1 MKNGRTGSLAFLL
14 ILIAGVILIAG
25 GPPQVTRHDYVK
37 FPPFRLDG
45 LKKQPVPAG
54 GAVLYGP
61 KNPYNIFINYELG
74 MHCVGFDVS
83 YCCIIPP
90 YNSIQAQVI
99 RSAGAAEGPEFLTD
113 EDKVK
118 LHYSVRDN
126 SYSEGN
132 KMKYWQVLKDA
143 NGNGRLDDPNDNM
156 ANYVWTNLF
165 IYKDLKG
172 TLPPDW
178 QKEKRLHVG
187 REIPVGVDSGPS
199 GKPLS
204 GGDLDYAGPKGGNVV
219 FTDSLVPQVKNI
231 PLTLTASHL
240 WDALGLPLT
249 AFYDSRRQGTIRT
262 ISDDSFQP
270 FQYATVQLRNEAGE
284 PVLADGKAVEFFGT
298 NPVDLPNCFLC
309 HSGEGVAA
317 KAARQDGLTLFD
329 KEYKYW
335 KTNYPDITDFMARLS
350 QGSICVLEFHDK
362 NHGTGFLR
370 DFRADASS
378 NRLGEVGS
386 VYCADCHG
394 DNVSGNLQTPRPGLS
409 GYKPVQAEP
418 LSEAVH
424 RLHAE
429 EVPFPDK
436 AGRTQSCQACHP
448 GHWQEAAMNVPGNNP
463 YAMLDGNG
471 NPRFSESDQ
480 RLAGGGCYLR
490 RDATSN
496 PGATPPYF
504 FNDIG
509 RWYYENVSLRDESGR
524 SVAEMRGLMCTNC
537 HNELAQALSRY
548 DDLKDVVA
556 QTGRTLKNKPLEE
569 VIKALAAGDRQKF
582 ADFYADPKVR
592 AAGEPL
598 IAYYGKHESPV
609 LAKSVTDPQGNL
621 SLLPWN
627 SAEGSPVPYKAASG
641 GNDWWLAAAEPHC
654 ANCHA
659 APFVESEGG
668 AYFPIDQPNK
678 YALYRF
684 SKAHGDIACQSCH
697 ESIHGLY
704 PVRYEGAGKT
714 VDLTTHDQALQFSP
728 DGTYAGPV
736 TCAACHVVN
745 EKGIPRELRDTEYF
759 GDYWASVVLL
769 HFMRGEDVDLPIA
782 QLVKKFPY
790 KDSRAIVLKSWM

>member
-1 MKNGRTGSLAFLL
+1 MKKGRPHLFLFFLCSLTC
-14 ILIAGVILIAG
+14 IIPVSG
-25 GPPQVTRHDYVK
+25 GQTQSKRFDYVK
-37 FPPFRLDG
+37 YPRFHVDG
-45 LKKQPVPAG
+45 LIKQPGQTG
-54 GAVLYGP
+54 GTALFGP
-61 KNPYNIFINYELG
+61 KNAYNIFVNYELG
-74 MHCVGFDVS
+74 MHCVGFDMS

-99 RSAGAAEGPEFLTD
+99 RSAGAAEGPDLLTD

-118 LHYSVRDN
+118 LHYFVRDN

-178 QKEKRLHVG
+178 QPDKRLHVG

-204 GGDLDYAGPKGGNVV
+204 GGDLDYSGPKGGNIV

-262 ISDDSFQP
+262 ISDETFQP
-270 FQYATVQLRNEAGE
+270 FQYSVVQLRNEAGE
-284 PVLADGKAVEFFGT
+284 PVTADGKPVEFFGT

-317 KAARQDGLTLFD
+317 KAARQDGLGLFD

-335 KTNYPDITDFMARLS
+335 KTNYPDITEFMARVS

-362 NHGTGFLR
+362 DHGTNFLR
-370 DFRADASS
+370 DFRPDASS

-394 DNVSGNLQTPRPGLS
+394 DNVSGNLQTPRPGVS
-409 GYKPVQAEP
+409 GYKPVPAGP

-424 RLHAE
+424 GIHAKA
-429 EVPFPDK
+429 VPFPDK

-448 GHWQEAAMNVPGNNP
+448 GHWQEAAMNVAGKNP
-463 YAMLDGNG
+463 FAMLDENG
-471 NPRFSESDQ
+471 NPRFSASDQ
-480 RLAGGGCYLR
+480 RYAGGGCYLR
-490 RDATSN
+490 RDATTN
-496 PGATPPYF
+496 PQAAPPFF

-509 RWYYENVSLRDESGR
+509 RWYHENVSLRDEDGR
-524 SVAEMRGLMCTNC
+524 PVKEMRGLMCTNC
-537 HNELAQALSRY
+537 HNGLAQALSKH
-548 DDLKDVVA
+548 DNLQDVVA
-556 QTGRTLKNKPLEE
+556 QKGQTLKNKPIAE
-569 VIKALAAGDRQKF
+569 VIKAIAGGDQQKF
-582 ADFYADPKVR
+582 ADYYADPKVQ
-592 AAGEPL
+592 APGEPL

-609 LAKSVTDPQGNL
+609 LARSMTDPQGSL
-621 SLLPWN
+621 KLLPWN
-627 SAEGSPVPYKAASG
+627 SAEGSPVPYRAASG

-704 PVRYEGAGKT
+704 PVRFEGAGKT
-714 VDLTTHDQALQFSP
+714 VDMTTHEQALQFSP

-745 EKGIPRELRDTEYF
+745 EKGVPRELQNTEYF

-769 HFMRGEDVDLPIA
+769 HFMRGEDVELPVAELI
-782 QLVKKFPY
+782 KKFPY
-790 KDSRAIVLKSWM
+790 KDSRAVVLKSWM